1 MKTEEILKIVDHTNL
16 KVDAQ
21 WEDIKKLCDQAI
33 ECGTA
38 SVCIP
43 PSYVE
48 DAVKY
53 VQGKMTICTV
63 IGFPNGY
70 NTTASK
76 VFEIKDAIENGA
88 EEVDLVINDGW
99 VKDKKYD
106 KILEELKEA
115 KAAAGDHILKV
126 IVETCLLTYEEKVKI
141 SQIVTESGA
150 DYIKTSTGF
159 SLHGATLED
168 VKILMDHIGTDV
180 KCKAAGGIKNLQDA
194 EKYME
199 LGVSRLGTSSIVK
212 EVMGSK

>member
-1 MKTEEILKIVDHTNL
+1 MKTENILKIVDHTNL
-16 KVDAQ
+16 KVNAQ
-21 WEDIKKLCDQAI
+21 WKDIKELCDQAM
-33 ECGTA
+33 EYGTA

-43 PSYVE
+43 PSYVK
-48 DAVKY
+48 DAAQY

-88 EEVDLVINDGW
+88 KEVDLVINDGW

-106 KILEELKEA
+106 QILEELKEA
-115 KAAAGDHILKV
+115 KAAAGDNILKV
-126 IVETCLLTYEEKVKI
+126 IVETCLLTDEEKVKI

-168 VKILMDHIGTDV
+168 VKILMDHIGPGV

-194 EKYME
+194 EKYIE
-199 LGVSRLGTSSIVK
+199 AGVSRLGTSSIVK
-212 EVMGSK
+212 EVMAKK